1 MKTQNQHW
9 SEWIR
14 EQHLSQFVTMA
25 TSLNTNNKA
34 RFFWL
39 GYLIREQ
46 KGGKENKS
54 SNLSGIRFWTFS
66 NFLHIRLRI
75 DIWGRS
81 TITFSAFFGSAFSE
95 STTPNTYSA
104 VSRSRNRALIL
115 WQIAQEFFNAYFLSY
130 DINSSTW
137 TRSFPFSES
146 IPCILERSESDL
158 ARCFNPPFSLP
169 VSSKNISWENDSALF
184 GSRVLI
190 ALGNEQ

>member
-25 TSLNTNNKA
+25 TSLNTSNKA

-39 GYLIREQ
+39 GYLIREK

-95 STTPNTYSA
+95 STTPSTYSA
-104 VSRSRNRALIL
+104 AVREIVLWLSGRSPKNSSTR
-115 WQIAQEFFNAYFLSY
+115 FFLSY

-158 ARCFNPPFSLP
+158 ARCFNPPFFLP